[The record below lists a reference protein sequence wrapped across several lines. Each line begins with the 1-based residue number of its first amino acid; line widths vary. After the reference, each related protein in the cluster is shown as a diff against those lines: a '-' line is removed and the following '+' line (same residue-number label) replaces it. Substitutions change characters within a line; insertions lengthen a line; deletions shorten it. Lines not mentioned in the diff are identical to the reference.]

1 MASETILDV
10 AIRQFGDRGF
20 EGAST
25 RAIAAAA
32 NTVMSSITYHFGGK
46 EGLYLAC
53 ADHIAAHLAERFAPI
68 MAEIGSPADMD
79 RQQATEATCALIEE
93 IALLMMSDESR
104 DWTNFLIREQQ
115 NPGPAFERLYSGIMH
130 HMVELLRALIVR
142 ARPELDA
149 SAIRALGIGIF
160 GQALV
165 LRAARATVIRVL
177 DVSEIGETEKKLLL
191 DQIRYNIKALL
202 RSDPPS

>member
-10 AIRQFGDRGF
+10 AIRQFGDHGF

-32 NTVMSSITYHFGGK
+32 NTVMSSITYHFGSK

-53 ADHIAAHLAERFAPI
+53 ADHIAARLAERFTPI

-79 RQQATEATCALIEE
+79 GEQAIYATSTLIEQ

-104 DWTNFLIREQQ
+104 DWTSFLIREQQ
-115 NPGPAFERLYSGIMH
+115 NPGPAFDRLYSGIMH
-130 HMVELLRALIVR
+130 HMVELLRALIAR
-142 ARPELDA
+142 ARPELDTDT
-149 SAIRALGIGIF
+149 IRALGIGIF

-177 DVSEIGETEKKLLL
+177 GVPEIGETEKKLLL
-191 DQIRYNIKALL
+191 NQIRHNIAALL